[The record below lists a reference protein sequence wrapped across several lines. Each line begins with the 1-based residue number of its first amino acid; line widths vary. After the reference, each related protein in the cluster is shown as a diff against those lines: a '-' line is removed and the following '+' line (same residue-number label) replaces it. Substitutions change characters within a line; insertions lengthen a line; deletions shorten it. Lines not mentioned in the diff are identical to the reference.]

1 MKKILI
7 VEDDEKVAKALEV
20 RIRNSGYETAVVND
34 GYSGVSAV
42 AKCPPDL
49 MLLDINLPAG
59 DGFSVAERIR
69 SIATQPIPIIFITAS
84 RDPELRDRAKA
95 LGASGFVEKPYNPD
109 QLITLLENTLRQA
122 TEASGQAGQKAA
134 RSYSNQVLVLNVE
147 TWAHGGLNE

>member
-1 MKKILI
+1 MKRILI
-7 VEDDEKVAKALEV
+7 VEDDEKLAKALEM
-20 RIRNSGYETAVVND
+20 RIRSSGFETTVVND

-69 SIATQPIPIIFITAS
+69 SIVTQPIPIVFITAS
-84 RDPELRDRAKA
+84 RDPEFRDRARA

-109 QLITLLENTLRQA
+109 QLINLLETTLHQA
-122 TEASGQAGQKAA
+122 TELSGQVRQKAVHPT
-134 RSYSNQVLVLNVE
+134 SNHVLVLHVE